1 MEKIPDIK
9 KSLPSIGSYPSAG
22 RGAEGNGRWK
32 RQRNQDT
39 IKISYIYI
47 KFTKNELS
55 HTKS

>member
-9 KSLPSIGSYPSAG
+9 KSLPSIGSYPNAG

-39 IKISYIYI
+39 IKIGSG
-47 KFTKNELS
+47 
-55 HTKS
+55 